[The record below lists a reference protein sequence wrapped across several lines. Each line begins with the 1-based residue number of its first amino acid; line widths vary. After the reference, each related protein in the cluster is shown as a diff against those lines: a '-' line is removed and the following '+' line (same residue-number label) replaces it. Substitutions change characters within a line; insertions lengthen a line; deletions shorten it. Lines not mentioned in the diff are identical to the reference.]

1 MENVVYSDQRSITQK
16 VLWLFATSLLIATA
30 GLYVGQYVP
39 ATLMLPL
46 EVVEIVM
53 IFTAFWL
60 RRKKSV
66 GYMFVYAFTLIS
78 GITMFPII
86 EHYITTVGANVV
98 LMAFGSTFG
107 IFTVLAIIGTTTKK
121 NLSFLSTILLVS
133 LLALLFIGIFNLFS
147 PLHTGGLMAY
157 SVIGTIV
164 FSLYILFDFNQMK
177 HMRLTEEMVPLLA
190 LSLYLDFINLFLNI
204 LRFFGIINS
213 RD

>member
-16 VLWLFATSLLIATA
+16 VLWMFATSLLIATA

-39 ATLMLPL
+39 AGLMLPL
-46 EVVEIVM
+46 EVVEIAM

-60 RRKKSV
+60 RRKKAV

-78 GITMFPII
+78 GITMFPVI
-86 EHYITTVGANVV
+86 EHYITTVGANIV

-107 IFTVLAIIGTTTKK
+107 IFTVLAIIGTVTKK

-147 PLHTGGLMAY
+147 PLNTGGLMAY

-177 HMRLTEEMVPLLA
+177 HMRLTEDMVPLLA